1 MIHVKS
7 ERVTPETTESVIN
20 TLTSNEVAAK
30 RLLKKTGVQI
40 VGATVALVAVIHFAN
55 KIGNNEILEEV

>member
-40 VGATVALVAVIHFAN
+40 AGMTVALVAVIHFAN
-55 KIGNNEILEEV
+55 KTGNTEILEEV